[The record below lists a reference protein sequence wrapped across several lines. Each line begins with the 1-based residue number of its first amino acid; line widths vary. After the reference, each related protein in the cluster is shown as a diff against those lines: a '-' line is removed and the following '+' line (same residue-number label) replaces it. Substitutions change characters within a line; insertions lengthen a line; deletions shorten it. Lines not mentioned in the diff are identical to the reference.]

1 MPTAAASVVETAAP
15 EPAAKKRASPPK
27 NCPCEWCGVLFSKS
41 GLGRHYDYWVYSVSP
56 GKPDEKHTNE
66 AIQRMRE
73 IRKDARRLKGCDKLD
88 PKEVSSRIPSHP
100 ILECLSRLRQWHNTD
115 QIPPKQK
122 KLSTS
127 QGQARCEEA
136 CQEDVRDGQEHGS
149 EGDCYGDFSGVSCP
163 FFS

>member
-1 MPTAAASVVETAAP
+1 MPTAAAASVVETAAP
-15 EPAAKKRASPPK
+15 EPAKKRASPPK

-56 GKPDEKHTNE
+56 GKPDEKHTHE

-100 ILECLSRLRQWHNTD
+100 RRFILECL
-115 QIPPKQK
+115 
-122 KLSTS
+122 
-127 QGQARCEEA
+127 C
-136 CQEDVRDGQEHGS
+136 
-149 EGDCYGDFSGVSCP
+149 
-163 FFS
+163 

>member
-56 GKPDEKHTNE
+56 GKPDEKHTHE

-88 PKEVSSRIPSHP
+88 PKEVRSRIPSHP
-100 ILECLSRLRQWHNTD
+100 ILECLFWYNTD

-122 KLSTS
+122 ELST
-127 QGQARCEEA
+127 
-136 CQEDVRDGQEHGS
+136 
-149 EGDCYGDFSGVSCP
+149 P
-163 FFS
+163 